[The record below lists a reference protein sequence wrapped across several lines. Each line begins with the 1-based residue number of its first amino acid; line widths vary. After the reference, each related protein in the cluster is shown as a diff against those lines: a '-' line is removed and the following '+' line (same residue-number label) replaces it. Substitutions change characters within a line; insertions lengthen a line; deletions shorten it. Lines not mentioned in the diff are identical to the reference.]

1 MELRKKQLCSETD
14 SVFFLSEYFP
24 IMAGCE
30 GGSSSNHNIF
40 QSRPISLHF
49 TSFNFSQQIQ
59 TEPKDCLDANVEP
72 EETLPKV
79 QWAPGLSVFGTIR
92 HTQCNERTWVR

>member
-1 MELRKKQLCSETD
+1 
-14 SVFFLSEYFP
+14 
-24 IMAGCE
+24 MAGCE

-59 TEPKDCLDANVEP
+59 TEPKRSERILLDCLDANVDA

-79 QWAPGLSVFGTIR
+79 QWVQGLSIFGTMR
-92 HTQCNERTWVR
+92 HTQCNERTWIR